1 MDISKKFFTERV
13 ARHWNRLPRKV
24 VQLPYLEVFN
34 RYVDVAF
41 RKRQDLMLY
50 VDVWT

>member
-24 VQLPYLEVFN
+24 VQLPYLEGFKKS
-34 RYVDVAF
+34 VDVVL
-41 RKRQDLMLY
+41 KVM
-50 VDVWT
+50 V